1 MSVDLKAFAKEL
13 VGLRSKE
20 AQELAEVLEKE
31 YGIELKRLDAGEN
44 SPIPEKPVSR
54 QVRRKMERE
63 AKKRRK

>member
-13 VGLRSKE
+13 VSLRSKE
-20 AQELAEVLEKE
+20 QQELAEVLEKE
-31 YGIELKRLDAGEN
+31 YGIEPKCVDAGEN

-63 AKKRRK
+63 AKKKRK

>member
-13 VGLRSKE
+13 VSLRSKE

-44 SPIPEKPVSR
+44 LPISEKPVSR